1 MAYECE
7 ILVRVSKKDRELYGA
22 AAKAVGE
29 KRSTWIRFALRQAA
43 QRQVLAYKKTG
54 IELLTPENESADN
67 NPESSQV
74 SSNQQMSPGVRI
86 VSGPCSYCGE
96 DGHYVVECPKVT
108 KDAEEVMQRAAEGT
122 AEAQKEPHRAP
133 DPERDGRF
141 ETLDGKRVWV
151 ED

>member
-1 MAYECE
+1 MGNGHKVNFHCTPE
-7 ILVRVSKKDRELYGA
+7 DRKQFKA
-22 AAKAVGE
+22 AAKKSGETMAV
-29 KRSTWIRFALRQAA
+29 WIRQTLRAKAEKILGQ
-43 QRQVLAYKKTG
+43 
-54 IELLTPENESADN
+54 ENESADN